1 MGPLS
6 KIWATVE
13 SAKNSQDEQ
22 VEVSLGDMLRY
33 LDQTVVLL
41 GQAYNNISYTRR
53 FNVLK
58 QITGDPRITKKSEK
72 KKKIFLKVKIIIYLV
87 KNLKLIL

>member
-1 MGPLS
+1 MNLQD
-6 KIWATVE
+6 
-13 SAKNSQDEQ
+13 SQDEQ

-33 LDQTVVLL
+33 LDQTAVLL

-58 QITGDPRITKKSEK
+58 QITGDLRKTKKKFERK
-72 KKKIFLKVKIIIYLV
+72 KGDF
-87 KNLKLIL
+87 

>member
-6 KIWATVE
+6 KIWITVE
-13 SAKNSQDEQ
+13 SAEKSKEDQ

-33 LDQTVVLL
+33 LDQAVVLL
-41 GQAYNNISYTRR
+41 GQVYNNISYVRR

-58 QITGDPRITKKSEK
+58 
-72 KKKIFLKVKIIIYLV
+72 
-87 KNLKLIL
+87 